1 MYREHI
7 VVATYEACL
16 SFLFE
21 NEFHYAVRIEQVT
34 VGLVLVRRGLLAR
47 GDPRNKEVLALAEG
61 FRYHV
66 LEGVGEDRVMFL
78 QVEVGGKLTGFVKQR
93 H

>member
-1 MYREHI
+1 M
-7 VVATYEACL
+7 
-16 SFLFE
+16 
-21 NEFHYAVRIEQVT
+21 
-34 VGLVLVRRGLLAR
+34 RRGLLAR

-93 H
+93 HLFHNSKLILFLVMAIS